1 MVHGQKEDS
10 PLFGVFFVMSVDT
23 EVLDYHIYSKFCQK
37 CSKKKSECKDNMN
50 DILPIVNVTS
60 IFERRSPAMEA
71 EAAQLLSNRSIEK
84 HEIQLYGFRWR

>member
-50 DILPIVNVTS
+50 EFETWKVQHIANSKCDIN
-60 IFERRSPAMEA
+60 F
-71 EAAQLLSNRSIEK
+71 
-84 HEIQLYGFRWR
+84 